1 VSGAAAVQ
9 NDFGWAAVWALVG
22 AAIAGLFSWLTQR
35 SKGQV
40 DQSVAVLAEW
50 SKLNTGLATRLTE
63 VERECAAMRREH
75 AVEIEAMRKSHA
87 EEMEAMRKAHA
98 AEIDEMRQKH
108 RADMRAQRELN
119 EGLQR
124 MIAANSQ
131 SAAQLLSDSPVTRKK
146 DADE

>member
-1 VSGAAAVQ
+1 MS
-9 NDFGWAAVWALVG
+9 NDFGWAALWAVVG
-22 AAIAGLFSWLTQR
+22 AAIAGLFNWLTQR
-35 SKGQV
+35 TKGQT

-50 SKLNTGLATRLTE
+50 SKLNTGLASRLTE

-108 RADMRAQRELN
+108 RADMRAQRDLN
-119 EGLQR
+119 EALQR

-131 SAAQLLSDSPVTRKK
+131 SSAQLISDSPVTKPK
-146 DADE
+146 DGDR